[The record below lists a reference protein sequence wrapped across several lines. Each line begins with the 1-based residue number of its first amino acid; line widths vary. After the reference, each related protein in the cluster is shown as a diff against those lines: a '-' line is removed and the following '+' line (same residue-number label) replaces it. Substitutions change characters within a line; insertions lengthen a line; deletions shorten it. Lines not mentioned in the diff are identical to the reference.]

1 MNFDKI
7 EKLIQKANQDY
18 NLLIIPDKNKV
29 WDRLS
34 QQLEIIENEIPRHQ
48 SLYKWDYKKFLF
60 NPPKFS
66 PRRLA
71 TLSLVILLSIPFVYE
86 KLNYKTAYAK
96 MGEKNSVELPDGS
109 LITLNSDSQVQFNKK
124 FNISNRTIDLEGE
137 AYFDIKKGDSPFI
150 INTDYATVTVLGTSF
165 NLKSREDGFEL
176 GVNSGLVS
184 VSNGIKNITLLKGQ
198 LINLKSDLDDDLTPQ
213 KSYSNYPDWINNKFY
228 CEKTPL
234 IELYSEIEL
243 RFDIEVKFYETEIK
257 KIAVTGIIDAPNLN
271 TVLRTISLLTHHE
284 FKLDGDLCTI
294 F

>member
-34 QQLEIIENEIPRHQ
+34 QQLEIIENDIPRHQ
-48 SLYKWDYKKFLF
+48 SLDKWDYKKFLF
-60 NPPKFS
+60 NLPKFS

-71 TLSLVILLSIPFVYE
+71 TLSLVILLAISYVYE

-96 MGEKNSVELPDGS
+96 MGEKNSIELPDGS

-176 GVNSGLVS
+176 GVNSGIVS

-198 LINLKSDLDDDLTPQ
+198 LLNLKSDLDDDLTPQ

-234 IELYSEIEL
+234 IELYSEIER
-243 RFDIEVKFYETEIK
+243 RFNIEVKFNEPEIK

>member
-1 MNFDKI
+1 ML
-7 EKLIQKANQDY
+7 KLLIDPQIYWRIIGLFFTAIVIIVLYAASINATSMKAIAAFQSGEY
-18 NLLIIPDKNKV
+18 NLGYHLMFDPMDQ
-29 WDRLS
+29 W
-34 QQLEIIENEIPRHQ
+34 
-48 SLYKWDYKKFLF
+48 
-60 NPPKFS
+60 S
-66 PRRLA
+66 P
-71 TLSLVILLSIPFVYE
+71 TT
-86 KLNYKTAYAK
+86 KTAYAK
-96 MGEKNSVELPDGS
+96 MGEKNSIKLPNAS
-109 LITLNSDSQVQFNKK
+109 LKTLNSDSQVQFNKK

-176 GVNSGLVS
+176 GVNSGVVS

-234 IELYSEIEL
+234 IELYSEIER
-243 RFDIEVKFYETEIK
+243 RFNIKVKFYEPEIK

>member
-34 QQLEIIENEIPRHQ
+34 QQLAIIENEIPRHQ

-60 NPPKFS
+60 YFLKFS

-234 IELYSEIEL
+234 IELYSEIER
-243 RFDIEVKFYETEIK
+243 RFNIEVKFYEPEIK

>member
-1 MNFDKI
+1 MNFDNI

-34 QQLEIIENEIPRHQ
+34 QQLEIIENDIPRHQ
-48 SLYKWDYKKFLF
+48 SLDKWDYKKFLF
-60 NPPKFS
+60 NPPIFS
-66 PRRLA
+66 PSRVA
-71 TLSLVILLSIPFVYE
+71 TLSLVILLAIPFVYE

-96 MGEKNSVELPDGS
+96 MGEKNSIKLPDGS

-176 GVNSGLVS
+176 GVNSGVVS
-184 VSNGIKNITLLKGQ
+184 VSNEISSTDLLKGQ

-234 IELYSEIEL
+234 IELYSEIER
-243 RFDIEVKFYETEIK
+243 RFNIEVKFYEPEIK

>member
-34 QQLEIIENEIPRHQ
+34 QQLEIIENEIPRRQ

-66 PRRLA
+66 LRRLA

-96 MGEKNSVELPDGS
+96 MGEKNSIELPDGS

-234 IELYSEIEL
+234 IELYSEIER
-243 RFDIEVKFYETEIK
+243 RFNIEVKFYEPEIK

>member
-60 NPPKFS
+60 NPPKIS
-66 PRRLA
+66 PRWLA

-150 INTDYATVTVLGTSF
+150 INTNYATVTVLGTSF

-176 GVNSGLVS
+176 GVNSGVVS

-234 IELYSEIEL
+234 IELYSEIER
-243 RFDIEVKFYETEIK
+243 RFNIEVKFYEPEIK